1 MKLSENYQHCIIG
14 IIESVQRRASG
25 LSRGSANGG
34 PSTLASGW
42 SSDFTRSWRR
52 WAELREAELCLL
64 PCIWGSRHLALAYR
78 SLALA
83 GGNCFFF
90 FFLFL
95 SFLFLLSYLPCRWGA
110 KAVTEASGLQ
120 CSLPP
125 PPWDLVLIQT
135 LRVNK
140 NDPTYLFIYLLLLL
154 NHSHLRVHLCL
165 PFFLWCPGYRPYCL
179 NCGWA
184 LPRIQQTLPL
194 SCRDNYQP
202 CLACHSFLW
211 VKPW

>member
-1 MKLSENYQHCIIG
+1 MAAPPRWPPAGPQISLAVG
-14 IIESVQRRASG
+14 D
-25 LSRGSANGG
+25 GG
-34 PSTLASGW
+34 PSCGRP
-42 SSDFTRSWRR
+42 SSVCFPVS
-52 WAELREAELCLL
+52 EA
-64 PCIWGSRHLALAYR
+64 PDTSP
-78 SLALA
+78 SLTGAWPSLEETV
-83 GGNCFFF
+83 FFF